1 MPRTST
7 RRPPLTRALAAAF
20 LASVL
25 PHLAAP
31 ALGQC
36 DSPFLG
42 PDTTGSTLVPSING
56 AIIPGTESRDDFTTA
71 LPAPPFALRLF
82 GQTYTVGAV
91 STNGVLG
98 LGPGGLNASF
108 FNSTLPSNVFGP
120 AIFAYW
126 DDLVTTNAS
135 GGIYTNTTG
144 VAPERV
150 FEVRWQVR
158 HISGTAPFA
167 FSIYFFESPASPEFL
182 IAYAPGNEPLAQASS
197 ATIGLQAGS
206 SGPAATFSFNQQVI
220 TSTTRLTPR
229 CLAQSI
235 SFQGRLTDASG
246 PISGTADLTFT
257 YLNATAATVGV
268 TIPRPAT
275 PVANGLF
282 TVTLPSPDL
291 NALAAGGVRVRVTA
305 NGSTLTP
312 DQPVTFAPAA
322 NFAIR
327 AQSADAAGSVP
338 WSGITGAPSNL
349 SPWIINPNSV
359 ISYTAGNVG
368 INTTTPEQR
377 LTVNGSMQLL
387 TGTSAAPTS
396 LAFGT
401 VGDGIGGADNTDL
414 MAFRRVNIAAN
425 RSELRL
431 IIGDDPT
438 ADPAAADFF
447 SIGAAPGGTW
457 TPVIGFRSDGLA
469 SKPGGGT
476 WAAISDPRTK
486 HDIAPLSGALDLLLS
501 LRGYSFFYND
511 NEVTKGRALPG
522 RQIGLMADEVERVFP
537 DWVSRDGDGIRMV
550 TERGTT
556 ALTVEALR
564 ELRDEKDRQIDA
576 LQADLARRDA
586 DLAAQQRQINDLLTR
601 LERLESAGKP

>member
-1 MPRTST
+1 
-7 RRPPLTRALAAAF
+7 
-20 LASVL
+20 
-25 PHLAAP
+25 
-31 ALGQC
+31 
-36 DSPFLG
+36 
-42 PDTTGSTLVPSING
+42 
-56 AIIPGTESRDDFTTA
+56 
-71 LPAPPFALRLF
+71 
-82 GQTYTVGAV
+82 
-91 STNGVLG
+91 
-98 LGPGGLNASF
+98 
-108 FNSTLPSNVFGP
+108 
-120 AIFAYW
+120 
-126 DDLVTTNAS
+126 
-135 GGIYTNTTG
+135 
-144 VAPERV
+144 
-150 FEVRWQVR
+150 
-158 HISGTAPFA
+158 
-167 FSIYFFESPASPEFL
+167 
-182 IAYAPGNEPLAQASS
+182 
-197 ATIGLQAGS
+197 
-206 SGPAATFSFNQQVI
+206 
-220 TSTTRLTPR
+220 
-229 CLAQSI
+229 
-235 SFQGRLTDASG
+235 
-246 PISGTADLTFT
+246 
-257 YLNATAATVGV
+257 
-268 TIPRPAT
+268 
-275 PVANGLF
+275 
-282 TVTLPSPDL
+282 
-291 NALAAGGVRVRVTA
+291 
-305 NGSTLTP
+305 
-312 DQPVTFAPAA
+312 
-322 NFAIR
+322 
-327 AQSADAAGSVP
+327 
-338 WSGITGAPSNL
+338 
-349 SPWIINPNSV
+349 
-359 ISYTAGNVG
+359 
-368 INTTTPEQR
+368 
-377 LTVNGSMQLL
+377 
-387 TGTSAAPTS
+387 
-396 LAFGT
+396 
-401 VGDGIGGADNTDL
+401 